1 MPFTLDY
8 KWIEQAE
15 EKLNRKLPEVYKEE
29 IQEENGGEA
38 DTYEEIWE
46 LYHICDN
53 SDKKRFSR
61 TWNDIIKHTE
71 DLQDYEGFPEE
82 ALTIATNGAGDEL
95 ILLPNKNNKSIYDDT
110 IYVWS
115 HETCEVIEVAKNIKE
130 IKV

>member
-1 MPFTLDY
+1 MPFTLDQ

-38 DTYEEIWE
+38 DVYEDIWE
-46 LYHICDN
+46 LYPICDN

-61 TWNDIIKHTE
+61 TWNDIIKQTE
-71 DLQDYEGFPEE
+71 DLSDWEGFPET
-82 ALTIATNGAGDEL
+82 AVAIASNGCGDQL
-95 ILLPNKNNKSIYDDT
+95 ILLPNESEPNYFKDT
-110 IYVWS
+110 IYFWS
-115 HETCEVIEVAKNIKE
+115 HETEEIIEVAKHIKE